1 MATVSIIVP
10 CYNAQAW
17 VKEAI
22 QSCLNQTYPD
32 IEIIVIDDGST
43 DRSAQVLK
51 DFGSRILLVT
61 TSNQGGSVARNI
73 GFRHS
78 TGKYIQFLDAD
89 DYLLPEK
96 IAMQVRFLEEN
107 NADVVYGDWRYQFH
121 LPDGFCYLDKIEKSG
136 EKDDILCSLLSG
148 WWVAQGAIL
157 YRRWAVESVG
167 GWDESFRAAQDR
179 DFFTSVAMSNVV
191 IGYQPGCNFIYR
203 KYGEVTVST
212 SNIQRWFNS
221 NCLSLEKT
229 ETALRNSDRL
239 SKNHR
244 ASLATGYARALRF
257 CLPIRT
263 ERHFEIL
270 RKIQDLAPNF
280 KAKDETIW
288 FRLVQEMLG
297 YCRTIRLM
305 SLWRAALSTI
315 KSALKKTFLLKIVL
329 RLRRLRI
336 MYSVRNNQRVAI
348 HDRNAAG
355 ISFNKP
361 I

>member
-22 QSCLNQTYPD
+22 QSCLNQTYSD

-51 DFGSRILLVT
+51 DFGSRIVLIT

-78 TGKYIQFLDAD
+78 TGEYIQFLDAD
-89 DYLLPEK
+89 DYLLPDK

-136 EKDDILCSLLSG
+136 EKDDVLCSLLSG

-157 YRRWAVESVG
+157 YRRWVVESVG

-179 DFFTSVAMSNVV
+179 DFFTSVAMSNAA

-229 ETALRNSDRL
+229 ETALRKSGRL
-239 SKNHR
+239 SKNHKM
-244 ASLATGYARALRF
+244 SLATGYARALRF
-257 CLPIRT
+257 CLPLQT
-263 ERHFEIL
+263 ERHFDIL
-270 RKIQDLAPNF
+270 RKVQELTPEF
-280 KAKDETIW
+280 KAEDETVS
-288 FRLVQEMLG
+288 FRFLQNILG
-297 YCRTIRLM
+297 YYWTARLM
-305 SLWRAALSTI
+305 SFFRATVGTL
-315 KSALKKTFLLKIVL
+315 KSAAKKTFLLKIAL

-336 MYSVRNNQRVAI
+336 MYSIHNNQRVVI

-355 ISFNKP
+355 VSINKP
-361 I
+361 L